1 MIFCPRSSSEEP
13 RRRILEMFVRPEER
27 LHLRLCEPA
36 GADKLML
43 DGARDD
49 LVLGFRQGVP
59 WRKQRRWSVLTRC
72 STWVPTL
79 ITVEA
84 R

>member
-1 MIFCPRSSSEEP
+1 MNTSGIKISRCRIREEAI
-13 RRRILEMFVRPEER
+13 RLEEL

-36 GADKLML
+36 GADKMML

-59 WRKQRRWSVLTRC
+59 SRK
-72 STWVPTL
+72 
-79 ITVEA
+79 
-84 R
+84 